1 MLVGTM
7 GTKQNSPTLQVEGQN
22 GTATLENELAASS
35 ELEMN
40 IPYDPAVLPLSSEII
55 T

>member
-1 MLVGTM
+1 MVGTM
-7 GTKQNSPTLQVEGQN
+7 GTKQNSPTLQAEGQS
-22 GTATLENELAASS
+22 GTATLENELAAASQ
-35 ELEMN
+35 LEMN